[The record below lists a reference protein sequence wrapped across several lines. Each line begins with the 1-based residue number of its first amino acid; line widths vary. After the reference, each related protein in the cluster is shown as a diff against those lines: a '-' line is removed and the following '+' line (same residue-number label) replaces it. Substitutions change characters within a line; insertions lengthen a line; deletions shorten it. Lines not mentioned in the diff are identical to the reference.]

1 MYIAKEAGYYRKYG
15 LEVNLVF
22 ANHPSGIAMLI
33 GGKAEVNLNSLQQAM
48 QITPKDDSIV
58 VLGSPLGKWLFAL
71 VGGKNIKNVRDL
83 KGKKLGIA
91 QIGDSTYN
99 YALRLL
105 AKSGLTEKDIELIVV
120 GAESRVPALTSGHID
135 ATMLSAPAYFALEN
149 SGYKVL
155 ANISDYDDIFT
166 PNVLLM
172 RRQTI
177 EQDPTI
183 PISLIQAHAE
193 AVKRF
198 YEDKSFAVDCFVKYD
213 KQERLGV
220 ERVYDAYAKT
230 QALDRVPYIQ
240 SVAMQYMIDN
250 ATDMQSASRMKEFDY
265 HKVIENGTVDSLA
278 QGGFFEL
285 LFGPSIKVQEEAQA
299 RSAFR

>member
-1 MYIAKEAGYYRKYG
+1 
-15 LEVNLVF
+15 
-22 ANHPSGIAMLI
+22 
-33 GGKAEVNLNSLQQAM
+33 
-48 QITPKDDSIV
+48 
-58 VLGSPLGKWLFAL
+58 
-71 VGGKNIKNVRDL
+71 
-83 KGKKLGIA
+83 
-91 QIGDSTYN
+91 
-99 YALRLL
+99 
-105 AKSGLTEKDIELIVV
+105 
-120 GAESRVPALTSGHID
+120 
-135 ATMLSAPAYFALEN
+135 
-149 SGYKVL
+149 L

-193 AVKRF
+193 AVKRL